1 MTSKSETSTSIPSPP
16 DAISRPKSR
25 MKIIIASAAIIII
38 VIAAFLGYWLFLTP
52 RGGNTLWLFKGAYAN
67 FYDRESS
74 ENIDMTIHEEVLN
87 FNSTYAQILSSIIT
101 GAGSIAPN
109 IDNSTTWVNLTKNDY
124 NIFNGNL
131 TWSRDISIYIDT
143 PPRHARN
150 CIAYYY
156 SVSGGTVTVYVDK
169 TVLFPVRFS
178 MVTNITEYS
187 FVGWDLYLMST
198 NIPNLQ

>member
-1 MTSKSETSTSIPSPP
+1 MTSQL
-16 DAISRPKSR
+16 DAIPRPKSR
-25 MKIIIASAAIIII
+25 KKIIIASAATIII

-67 FYDRESS
+67 FCDRESS

-101 GAGSIAPN
+101 GAGSITPS

-124 NIFNGNL
+124 NILNGNL

-143 PPRHARN
+143 PPHHARN
-150 CIAYYY
+150 CMAYYY

-169 TVLFPVRFS
+169 TILFPVKFS

-187 FVGWDLYLMST
+187 FVGWDLYLVST
-198 NIPNLQ
+198 NIPDLQ